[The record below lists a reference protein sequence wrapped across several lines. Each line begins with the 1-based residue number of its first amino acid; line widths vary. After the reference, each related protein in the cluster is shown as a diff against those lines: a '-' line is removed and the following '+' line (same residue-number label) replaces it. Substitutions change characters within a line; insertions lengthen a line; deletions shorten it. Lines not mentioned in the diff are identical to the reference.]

1 MVAYGETVA
10 AAKENAVYTP
20 PSEFIDYE
28 GLKEEV
34 YRAPSAEAASL
45 LTHISGGSAAKRGER
60 FISQLH
66 VEMDKAS
73 CHVRARV
80 SVIVGILANVLR
92 EAGKAEPASAELAR
106 LTQVTEDASAQIVE
120 LMKYVEICRT
130 ACRKATKKFDKVQRT
145 SLGSWLVAQLALQ
158 PFCNV
163 SLEPLIVMLSDGFA
177 SLRAASNPPKT
188 DAEGRPIEWVP
199 PSDFERSTTKYWV
212 KMESVP
218 ELTARVLKHLSI
230 LIMGR
235 TPPTL
240 AQMAEGAPVLM
251 HPEYAQAIYSKFY
264 EGTSVLSWITSL
276 YLDSLSF
283 RQYHE
288 RLARD
293 DGANLFRLRWY
304 GLDPEQA
311 GTVYVERKTHRSKDS
326 GEKSTKQRLP
336 IAPSAVRDL
345 LHPERALDVAAQL
358 DAQLAAGAI
367 SEKQRDKGVALGAEV
382 QAALA
387 ERGLLPAVRTVYQ
400 RTAFQASDSNSV
412 RLTLDSNLS
421 LIKEALALGDAE
433 APAAV
438 HEWCRNLSEPLDPAH
453 ILPFPF
459 AVLEVKLQDETPAWV
474 EELVASELLLPMAK
488 FSKYLTGCAALH
500 TGAVETLP
508 YWFEEPAVKEALASQ
523 PLEGASYSL
532 AAVRD
537 LSLPNGISCSATDDA
552 VPNGAVALEIKPQL
566 RRFGAGELLVDEEH
580 APAAIAGRRLSTRA
594 HTATATPHGSPPAV
608 NAARPWPAVRLWSFS
623 ASKTVPK
630 RGVAKVDPKTFFALE
645 RTFIQW
651 LSVGMLLFTIGVA
664 LMETAERGSLSPG
677 GLVVLACSAMLILY
691 GLTNFYRRVRKLS
704 RRDSSGYVD
713 RCGPAILAAML
724 LGAAATYVVVYTLKR
739 NEQGGGGAAMCALS
753 TDLAA
758 ATDLLAQDEFREAAA
773 KLDEAGLPLAGLQGA
788 LPDTSLINSLLEA
801 AGVQPPG
808 ARLAIIN
815 ALSASSCE
823 TV

>member
-10 AAKENAVYTP
+10 TAKENAVYTP

-60 FISQLH
+60 FISQLQA
-66 VEMDKAS
+66 EMDKAS
-73 CHVRARV
+73 RHVRARV

-92 EAGKAEPASAELAR
+92 EAGKAEPASVELAR

-163 SLEPLIVMLSDGFA
+163 CLEPLIVMLSDGFA

-188 DAEGRPIEWVP
+188 DAE
-199 PSDFERSTTKYWV
+199 RSTTKYWV
-212 KMESVP
+212 KKEN
-218 ELTARVLKHLSI
+218 HLSI

-240 AQMAEGAPVLM
+240 ALAAEEAPVLM
-251 HPEYAQAIYSKFY
+251 HHAQAIYSKFY

-293 DGANLFRLRWY
+293 DGANLFRLRCRSPN
-304 GLDPEQA
+304 PEQA

-387 ERGLLPAVRTVYQ
+387 ERGLLPA
-400 RTAFQASDSNSV
+400 ASDSNSV

-433 APAAV
+433 APAGV

-459 AVLEVKLQDETPAWV
+459 AVLEVKLQDEAPAW
-474 EELVASELLLPMAK
+474 ELLASELLLPMAK

-508 YWFEEPAVKEALASQ
+508 YWFEEPAVEEALASQPVNGVPSREPAVKEALASQ

-537 LSLPNGISCSATDDA
+537 W
-552 VPNGAVALEIKPQL
+552 
-566 RRFGAGELLVDEEH
+566 
-580 APAAIAGRRLSTRA
+580 APAAELDEAQRRQLPHNPQSGREGVGQLPNLLKDVSGRSDGTFRTERTASLRSTPHSSRSMSRHNSFSRLECGLLGAGATSESRAHVAADGGHLDSAQRLSFGERVRAAEWMKTVAPAAKAGSSPLNARSVTAGGGVAAKQAVPPESAPSETVTVPSGPRRTRSWSFDGSWSFA
-594 HTATATPHGSPPAV
+594 LPSFSHLGSASAGGTQTAWSRMVDGDPTAGKRVARSP
-608 NAARPWPAVRLWSFS
+608 AARME
-623 ASKTVPK
+623 
-630 RGVAKVDPKTFFALE
+630 PKTFFANE
-645 RTFIQW
+645 RTFTSW
-651 LSVGMLLFTIGVA
+651 LSAGMLLLSVGIAITELEDDMEDMDGHTDVA
-664 LMETAERGSLSPG
+664 GAEQDGG
-677 GLVVLACSAMLILY
+677 GLMIMRSA
-691 GLTNFYRRVRKLS
+691 
-704 RRDSSGYVD
+704 
-713 RCGPAILAAML
+713 L
-724 LGAAATYVVVYTLKR
+724 L
-739 NEQGGGGAAMCALS
+739 
-753 TDLAA
+753 
-758 ATDLLAQDEFREAAA
+758 LLCR
-773 KLDEAGLPLAGLQGA
+773 
-788 LPDTSLINSLLEA
+788 
-801 AGVQPPG
+801 
-808 ARLAIIN
+808 
-815 ALSASSCE
+815 
-823 TV
+823 